1 MKVLLLIIAV
11 FAHLAVS
18 APLAVAADASD
29 RAIIGFSMDGGHFAF
44 EEYGVQDGS
53 GFPYSNIYI
62 INLKTDEW
70 VKGSP
75 IRVLVR
81 DENATAHTARHQALT
96 EAAPLI
102 EKYGTVQPI
111 KLLASNAVGE
121 RVTSPHKMTFKRFHN
136 LSTLWTVQL
145 TELDIEQPGECKPF
159 SPVRGF
165 ALSARIEGQDKT
177 VELYRDEKLPKSRGC
192 PEGYKLADVIAF
204 GENEDAPVVVLVHKL
219 TFGFEG
225 RDARFIA
232 VPVELPSWR

>member
-75 IRVLVR
+75 IRELVR

-111 KLLASNAVGE
+111 KLLASNAVGD
-121 RVTSPHKMTFKRFHN
+121 RVTSPHKMTVKRVHN